1 MWNGK
6 RVVVVFPAFNEGES
20 IYEAVVTFYATG
32 IVDDVIVVN
41 NNSTDHT
48 AEEALK
54 ANATLIHE
62 SKQGYGAALTR
73 GLTEATG
80 DYIILAEPDGTF
92 SSTDIIK
99 LLSYADDF
107 DMVCGTRTT
116 RELIWAEANMGW
128 FLRLGNLLVAKWLE
142 MLHNTCSLSDCGCT
156 LRLIDREALQQFLPF
171 LTVKGSH
178 FLPEMVILAR
188 KCGLRIIEIPV
199 NYRGRKGMSKITGS
213 LKGTLTTGLNMI
225 WLITAYRF
233 KRTVPCEISARPNRR
248 CPEKLDAEHNGQ

>member
-1 MWNGK
+1 MAQPTCLTLLEDIEKENNNMWNGK
-6 RVVVVFPAFNEGES
+6 RVAVVFPAFNEEES

-116 RELIWAEANMGW
+116 RGVIWAEANMGW
-128 FLRLGNLLVAKWLE
+128 FLRLGIY
-142 MLHNTCSLSDCGCT
+142 LSRSG
-156 LRLIDREALQQFLPF
+156 
-171 LTVKGSH
+171 
-178 FLPEMVILAR
+178 
-188 KCGLRIIEIPV
+188 
-199 NYRGRKGMSKITGS
+199 
-213 LKGTLTTGLNMI
+213 
-225 WLITAYRF
+225 
-233 KRTVPCEISARPNRR
+233 
-248 CPEKLDAEHNGQ
+248 